1 MFYVIAIIL
10 SQGKNLR
17 IVSYKPQVI
26 NIKFTL
32 LIALK
37 TPLEELLF

>member
-1 MFYVIAIIL
+1 MFHVIAIIL

-17 IVSYKPQVI
+17 IVSYKSHVI
-26 NIKFTL
+26 NIKLTL
-32 LIALK
+32 LIALN

>member
-1 MFYVIAIIL
+1 MFHVIAIIL

-17 IVSYKPQVI
+17 IVSYKSQVI
-26 NIKFTL
+26 NIKLTL
-32 LIALK
+32 LIALN